1 MREGHLSRTPSPLA
15 RGAGG
20 PIRRPGRAAMA
31 QVVLASG
38 LLAWGTAG
46 RVAASSAPDPNLALA
61 GPPAVAPQN
70 QAAAPRSGPDD
81 TETRERLLKLVSGQ
95 VLRGSSRKVDGQWE
109 IRQRKGWTRLPEQMV
124 ATSFLEREVLREQKQ
139 RRASVGRNDMD
150 AWLGVAAWELDAGL
164 YDEGLRDLD
173 RVLEDDPD
181 HMGALLL
188 LANPR
193 LPFGLPRGE
202 DGGPASLSTLLDYG
216 GQAPRAIQELVVR
229 ELSHRKGSEL
239 QQSLM
244 KKELSRRLRSPKPSQ
259 RVFAT
264 LACRRLFPTGLA
276 LQELLRRS
284 LVDPSADV
292 RTGAALALRD
302 TGEEG
307 LMLPL
312 VRALESSSSV
322 LRTHAARSLGTMG
335 FAAAVAPLATRL
347 ATLRTAAGGD
357 GWTAPASHIFVG
369 RQIAFVQDFEPEVAT
384 SAVIAKPQ
392 IGVAMEGATLDVRVF
407 GIGGMGGG
415 GSSLS
420 YSHATET
427 KALRRALS
435 HITRAEVRDTNTA
448 WSQWWDSHGN
458 DWMARHL
465 PDRELESG
473 TTVSDA
479 SVSRG

>member
-1 MREGHLSRTPSPLA
+1 
-15 RGAGG
+15 
-20 PIRRPGRAAMA
+20 MA
-31 QVVLASG
+31 QAALAAG
-38 LLAWGTAG
+38 LLA
-46 RVAASSAPDPNLALA
+46 SAPATARSLPEPCLTPA
-61 GPPAVAPQN
+61 GPPAVAPVSPQESP
-70 QAAAPRSGPDD
+70 PRSGPDD
-81 TETRERLLKLVSGQ
+81 TETRERLLRLVSGQ
-95 VLRGSSRKVDGQWE
+95 VLRGSSRKVDDQWE
-109 IRQRKGWTRLPEQMV
+109 VRQSKGWTRLPALMV
-124 ATSFLEREVLREQKQ
+124 AESLLERDVLREQKQ
-139 RRASVGRNDMD
+139 RRASVGRNDMA
-150 AWLGVAAWELDAGL
+150 AWLGVAAWELEAGL

-193 LPFGLPRGE
+193 LPFGLPRGA
-202 DGGPASLSTLLDYG
+202 DGGPADLSTLLDYG
-216 GQAPRAIQELVVR
+216 GQAPRSIQELVIR
-229 ELSHRKGSEL
+229 ELSQRKGSETQESLL
-239 QQSLM
+239 QE
-244 KKELSRRLRSPKPSQ
+244 ELSRRLRSPKPSQ

-264 LACRRLFPTGLA
+264 LACRRLFPGGLA

-292 RTGAALALRD
+292 RNGAALALRD

-312 VRALESSSSV
+312 IRALESSSSV

-335 FAAAVAPLATRL
+335 FAAAVEPLATRL

-369 RQIAFVQDFEPEVAT
+369 RQIAFVQDFEPEIAT
-384 SAVIAKPQ
+384 SAVIAKPE

-435 HITRAEVRDTNTA
+435 HITQADVRDTNTA
-448 WSQWWDSHGN
+448 WSQWWDKHGS

-465 PDRELESG
+465 PDREIEIG
-473 TTVSDA
+473 TTAGDVG
-479 SVSRG
+479 VSRG